1 MLTAPALNGRALAV
15 YLFLCAVWGS
25 TWLVIRVAV
34 RDVPPLTLAALRMGL
49 ACAVLTPLACRR
61 RSGPLPTRGEWRAM
75 AVSGLLQIGV
85 AYAAIFLAAPRIE
98 SGLSA
103 LLFGSFPIWV
113 GVFAH
118 RLLPGERWTRR
129 TVAAAVIGISGVAV
143 IEAPAAVRAMSG
155 DTGPVFVGGLLVLFG
170 AFVSGYANVLV
181 KKSLGRVPPDLNVWA
196 QTLAG
201 SLFLGALAA
210 LFERGAP
217 IHWTPTALASLL
229 YLSVLGTAVTFAG
242 LFWLV
247 PRVPVSVIGSI
258 PLVDT
263 LIAVCLGALV
273 LKETLSLRILVGGAM
288 IVAGVLMATREP
300 GGPDRGDPGGAGD
313 EGAERGL
320 SPQGLT
326 GSGA

>member
-1 MLTAPALNGRALAV
+1 MRGGGGPARFPPDWNGAP
-15 YLFLCAVWGS
+15 W
-25 TWLVIRVAV
+25 
-34 RDVPPLTLAALRMGL
+34 
-49 ACAVLTPLACRR
+49 
-61 RSGPLPTRGEWRAM
+61 

-85 AYAAIFLAAPRIE
+85 AYAAIFLAAARIE

-118 RLLPGERWTRR
+118 RLLPRERWTPRN
-129 TVAAAVIGISGVAV
+129 VSAAVLGISGVAV

-155 DTGPVFVGGLLVLFG
+155 DAGPVFIGGLLVLFG

-201 SLFLGALAA
+201 TLFLGALAA
-210 LFERGAP
+210 IFERGAP
-217 IHWTPTALASLL
+217 IHWTPMAIASLL
-229 YLSVLGTAVTFAG
+229 YLSVLGTAVTFVG

-258 PLVDT
+258 PMVDT

-273 LKETLSLRILVGGAM
+273 LNETLSTRIVVGGAM
-288 IVAGVLMATREP
+288 IVAGVLMATSEA
-300 GGPDRGDPGGAGD
+300 GGRDLGV
-313 EGAERGL
+313 EG
-320 SPQGLT
+320 
-326 GSGA
+326 